1 MMASV
6 RLRPDLASAA
16 QARRFTELVTADLDE
31 ELRDLLAL
39 TVSEVVT
46 NAIRHAGTVF
56 ELCLE
61 RLHGDD
67 RRFRVEVR
75 DYSTVAPHLVEQPTA
90 SGGFGLRIVDQASRA
105 WGSYPLPDGKVVW
118 FEI

>member
-1 MMASV
+1 MASV

-31 ELRDLLAL
+31 QLRDLLAL

-46 NAIRHAGTVF
+46 NAIRHARTVF

-61 RLHGDD
+61 RIDGDD

-75 DYSTVAPHLVEQPTA
+75 DYSTAAPHIVDEPSAT
-90 SGGFGLRIVDQASRA
+90 GGYGLRIIDEASRA

-118 FEI
+118 FEL